1 MQPGL
6 YEREMAIVISGLDQT
21 GFSSAWRL
29 LPKRT
34 GAVIP
39 EWSMFVLKKKRKK
52 KVYIDLQIIQI
63 SCNKSRNEIRRSR
76 WCFGCRVSRY
86 FLIIINKSL
95 HYEHIIIIK
104 LAFSF
109 LC

>member
-6 YEREMAIVISGLDQT
+6 YESEMAIVISGLDQT

-39 EWSMFVLKKKRKK
+39 EWSMFVLKKKKAH
-52 KVYIDLQIIQI
+52 IDLHIIQI

-76 WCFGCRVSRY
+76 WCFGCRVSLY
-86 FLIIINKSL
+86 FLIIIKN
-95 HYEHIIIIK
+95 HYII
-104 LAFSF
+104 ST
-109 LC
+109 